1 MRDEQRGDPR
11 LISRRAFIQGAAA
24 ATAVP
29 LVLRAQN
36 GTDTRLFQHGVAS
49 GDPLPDRVMLWTRV
63 TPPVTR
69 SAIGPIQVRW
79 RLASDERLASIVA
92 SGTTEAAPARDFT
105 IKIDAGGLRPGQT
118 YFYAFDVGGE
128 QSTIGRTRT
137 LPSDAGRVRL
147 ATVSCANYASGYFNV
162 YRCLANR
169 DDLDVIVHLGDYIYE
184 FANGV
189 YGDASEIGRTPLAD
203 GEAATLNQ
211 YRARYAAYRSDPDLQ
226 AAHAKHPF
234 IPVWDDHESA
244 NNSWSGGSESHTV
257 ARGPWAVRQ
266 MEAYRAYLE
275 WLPIRE
281 SSDAGIHLYRGFRIG
296 TLADLVM
303 LDTRALRDK
312 QAASTDAA
320 TLADPSR
327 SILGRTQESW
337 LLDQLRTSQRG
348 GTTWRLLGQQVVFA
362 PVTPPGVPV
371 LQVDAWDG
379 YPASRGRV
387 LDFVR
392 AEKIDNLVVLTGD
405 IHSSW
410 AADVPR
416 DQILGYQASTGAGS
430 LAVEIVT
437 PAISSPPLFSIEGI
451 RERVPLLRLAAP
463 HVKYMEGESRG
474 YVLLDITPERVT
486 ADWYHVPSV
495 TQRTDRETRSAR
507 FVCERGSSRM
517 VAG

>member
-1 MRDEQRGDPR
+1 MIDDSRP
-11 LISRRAFIQGAAA
+11 ISRRAFLQGAAA

-36 GTDTRLFQHGVAS
+36 GADARLFQHGVAS
-49 GDPLPDRVMLWTRV
+49 GDPLTDRVILWTRV
-63 TPPVTR
+63 TPPPTR
-69 SAIGPIQVRW
+69 SATGPIQVRW
-79 RLASDERLASIVA
+79 RLADDERLASVIA
-92 SGTTEAAPARDFT
+92 SGTTEASPARDFT
-105 IKIDAGGLRPGQT
+105 VKVDAGGLRPGRT
-118 YFYAFDVGGE
+118 YYYAFDVGGE
-128 QSTIGRTRT
+128 QSPIARTRT
-137 LPSDAGRVRL
+137 LPAQTDRVRL

-169 DDLDVIVHLGDYIYE
+169 DELDAIVHLGDYIYE

-189 YGDASEIGRTPLAD
+189 YGDAAEIGRIPLGD
-203 GEAATLNQ
+203 GEAATLEQ
-211 YRARYAAYRSDPDLQ
+211 YRARYAAYHTDPDLQ
-226 AAHAKHPF
+226 AVHARHPF
-234 IPVWDDHESA
+234 ITVWDDHESA
-244 NNSWSGGSESHTV
+244 NNAWSGGSESHT
-257 ARGPWAVRQ
+257 AAKGPWSVRQ
-266 MEAYRAYLE
+266 MAAYRAYQE
-275 WLPIRE
+275 WMPIRE
-281 SSDAGIHLYRGFRIG
+281 SSDPGIHLYRGFRIG

-327 SILGRTQESW
+327 SILGRTQEAW
-337 LLDQLRTSQRG
+337 LFDQLRGSQRG

-379 YPASRGRV
+379 YPAARGRV

-410 AADVPR
+410 ASDVPR
-416 DQILGYQASTGAGS
+416 DPIFGYQASTGAGS
-430 LAVEIVT
+430 LAVELVT
-437 PAISSPPLFSIEGI
+437 PAVSSPPLFSIEGI

-463 HVKYMEGESRG
+463 HVKYLDGDKRG
-474 YVLLDITPERVT
+474 YVVLDVTSERLI
-486 ADWYHVPSV
+486 ADWYHVPTV
-495 TQRTDRETRSAR
+495 TQRTDQETRSAR
-507 FVCERGSSRM
+507 YVCERGSSRM
-517 VAG
+517 TGG

>member
-1 MRDEQRGDPR
+1 MTEERRTDSR
-11 LISRRAFIQGAAA
+11 LISRRAFIQGAAT

-36 GTDTRLFQHGVAS
+36 GADTRLFQHGVGS

-63 TPPVTR
+63 TPPATR

-79 RLASDERLASIVA
+79 RLASDERLANVVA
-92 SGTTEAAPARDFT
+92 SGTADAVPARDFT
-105 IKIDAGGLRPGQT
+105 VKIDAGDLRPGQT
-118 YFYAFDVGGE
+118 YFYTFDAGGE
-128 QSTIGRTRT
+128 QSIVGRTRT

-162 YRCLANR
+162 YRCIANR
-169 DDLDVIVHLGDYIYE
+169 DDIDAVVHLGDYIYE

-189 YGDASEIGRTPLAD
+189 YGDAAEIGRIPLAD

-244 NNSWSGGSESHTV
+244 NNAWSGGSESHTA
-257 ARGPWAVRQ
+257 ARGPWTGRQ

-281 SSDAGIHLYRGFRIG
+281 SSDAGIRLYRGFRIG

-312 QAASTDAA
+312 QATSVDA
-320 TLADPSR
+320 TTRADPAR

-337 LLDQLRTSQRG
+337 LFDQLRNSQRG
-348 GTTWRLLGQQVVFA
+348 DTTWRLLGQQVVFS
-362 PVTPPGVPV
+362 PITPPGVPV

-379 YPASRGRV
+379 YPAARGRV
-387 LDFVR
+387 LDFVS
-392 AEKIDNLVVLTGD
+392 AEKINNLVVLTGD

-410 AADVPR
+410 ASDVPR
-416 DQILGYQASTGAGS
+416 DQIFGYQAATGAGS

-437 PAISSPPLFSIEGI
+437 PAISSPPLFSIEGV

-463 HVKYMEGESRG
+463 HVKYLEGDSRG
-474 YVLLDITPERVT
+474 YVLLDITQERVT

-507 FVCERGSSRM
+507 YVCERGANRL
-517 VAG
+517 VPG